1 MDYLAIKHLHMTC
14 AALSGSLFLLRA
26 GWMWRDSALLQQ
38 RWVRLAPHV
47 IDTAL
52 LGSAVMLAYLSGQ
65 TPWGQAWLGA
75 KLGALL
81 LYIVLG
87 TLALKRG
94 KTKAVRRTAS
104 VLALLVFL
112 YIGAV
117 AISKQP
123 LIFA

>member
-1 MDYLAIKHLHMTC
+1 MT
-14 AALSGSLFLLRA
+14 
-26 GWMWRDSALLQQ
+26 ALLQQ

-65 TPWGQAWLGA
+65 TPWSQAWLGA